1 MTKNKLAPKQQRFVE
16 EYPKDLNGKQ
26 AAIRAGYSAR
36 SAEVHASRLLS
47 NAKVQS
53 ALQAI
58 LKARADKA
66 ELTAADLLAEIDILA
81 TSNIAQIFD
90 FDSDGGIVLKAGK
103 DIPDRARR
111 CIASLELTTDKSG
124 QPIVKVRLWD
134 KVAAQRLA
142 GQHRGMFTEK
152 HEHTGEG
159 GGPIQIKTIE
169 VVRPIAKEG
178 KVDG

>member
-1 MTKNKLAPKQQRFVE
+1 MAKSKLAPKQQRFIE
-16 EYPKDLNGKQ
+16 EYPKDLNGRQ
-26 AAIRAGYSAR
+26 AAIRAGYSEKTAQEQ
-36 SAEVHASRLLS
+36 SSRLLS
-47 NAKVQS
+47 NVKVQS
-53 ALQAI
+53 ALQAA

-90 FDSDGGIVLKAGK
+90 FDSEGGIVLKAGK

-159 GGPIQIKTIE
+159 GGPIQIRTIE
-169 VVRPIAKEG
+169 VVRPAPK
-178 KVDG
+178 DGG